1 MLIRNGIPTPE
12 DLAKVMP
19 SEARLNKG
27 PVAVCECFQ
36 CIPCN
41 PCSKAC
47 PKNAIT
53 VEPDINQIP
62 VIDED
67 LCIGCGLCVAACP
80 GLALFV
86 VDMTYSEDEALVTI
100 PFEFW
105 PVPEKGQFAEGLD
118 RSGVSRGW
126 FRIVRVVQ
134 GRGQNKTWMI
144 TLAVPKD
151 LAMEIRNIRV
161 GGYRDERE

>member
-1 MLIRNGIPTPE
+1 MLIQNGIPTQE
-12 DLAKVMP
+12 DLNRVTP
-19 SEARLNKG
+19 SASRFNKG

-47 PKNAIT
+47 PKGAIK

-62 VIDED
+62 VIDTD
-67 LCIGCGLCVAACP
+67 LCIGCGLCIAACP

-86 VDMTYSEDEALVTI
+86 VDMTYSEEEALVTI

-105 PVPEKGQFAEGLD
+105 PVPQKGQIAEGLD
-118 RSGVSRGW
+118 RSGKSRGW
-126 FRIVRVVQ
+126 FRVVRTVQ

-144 TLAVPKD
+144 TLAVPKA
-151 LAMEIRNIRV
+151 LAMDIRNIKA
-161 GGYRDERE
+161 GGYQDERE